1 MEEVICSHIANIA
14 RGFFRDHDLI
24 ILDEPTVAIDP
35 YEETKIYN
43 RFAEISRDKSAV
55 IVTHRMGS
63 VRLADRILVVKDGE
77 AVRLGTH
84 QEFLIV
90 SIMFCFFSVFAFSR
104 TEDAFYVEH
113 LPYRFGR
120 HSDTL

>member
-24 ILDEPTVAIDP
+24 ILDEPTAAIDP

-77 AVRLGTH
+77 AVQLGTH
-84 QEFLIV
+84 QELILQ
-90 SIMFCFFSVFAFSR
+90 
-104 TEDAFYVEH
+104 EGE
-113 LPYRFGR
+113 YRRLYEAQEQWYSEKNDEVGTKGF
-120 HSDTL
+120 